1 MRLAQ
6 DFYDLNSKW
15 LTFFVRLEIH
25 HAFSAVVGAQHVA
38 PLQFIAHAFNE
49 FLDSSDHKGREL
61 ESNPSE
67 PTICTGL
74 ETER

>member
-1 MRLAQ
+1 MLRP
-6 DFYDLNSKW
+6 Y
-15 LTFFVRLEIH
+15 
-25 HAFSAVVGAQHVA
+25 SAPTA
-38 PLQFIAHAFNE
+38 PLQFIAHAFDE